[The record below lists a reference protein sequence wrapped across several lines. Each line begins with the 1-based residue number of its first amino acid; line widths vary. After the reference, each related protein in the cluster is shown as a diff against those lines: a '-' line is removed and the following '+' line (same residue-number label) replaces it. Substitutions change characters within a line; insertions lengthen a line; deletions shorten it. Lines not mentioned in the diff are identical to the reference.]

1 MVTESKRLQELEE
14 AFLNGE
20 SVDWN
25 NLYDNMECYTVSLPT
40 TIYQKKSVGLHIKM
54 IFKVL
59 LNN

>member
-40 TIYQKKSVGLHIKM
+40 TIYQKKKCWFTYKNDIQST
-54 IFKVL
+54 F
-59 LNN
+59 